1 MPEQRPNLEQRNI
14 FEMMSR
20 GPGARFAAVEH
31 AENAG
36 VALKRLVAYFA
47 KEKSMMFSMLVV
59 VVFGTL
65 CGVYAPSLQSRA
77 IDIIA
82 GTQGGVLGAVLTL
95 MVLMYLLY
103 SVSQLFQGII
113 SARLSQRIVKRMR
126 EELFGKLIDLPVKY
140 LDTHSHG
147 DVMSRMTNDVENI
160 STTVS
165 QSLPSL
171 FSGMLTL
178 FGTVAVMLWYCWQL
192 ALLSFATVLLTVLA
206 TKILSG
212 RVRKFS
218 RKRQAYLGKLNGT
231 VEEMVAGYHT
241 VVAYQHEKI
250 TTEEFCKTSDE
261 LTKAGI
267 KTDVFSGVM
276 GPIMNCI
283 GNIGF
288 VIIAAFGGYF
298 SVNGLI
304 SVGVISAFIVYA
316 KQFSRPI
323 NEIAQVY
330 GQLQTAI
337 AGAERVFP
345 VLDEESEDMS
355 GESLKPQQAAVEF
368 SHIDFSYDLGRPIL
382 KDFTLQVPPGKK
394 VALVGATGSGKTTV
408 VNLLM
413 RFYDVD
419 SGSIRIDGQNIS
431 GVSRDSLRK
440 NVAIVLQD
448 TVLFSDTVRQNL
460 LYANENAEMADVEK
474 TVSMSCCEEMIQK
487 LPQGYDTVL
496 TGSGENISQ
505 GQRQLLAIARA
516 FVADPKI
523 LILDEATS
531 NVDTRT
537 EKTIQR
543 AMQKIMEDRT
553 SIVIA
558 HRLSTIRDADII
570 VVMDQGQIVESG
582 SHEELLGRKGKYY
595 DLYMTQYAGFA
606 T

>member
-1 MPEQRPNLEQRNI
+1 MPEQKPNV
-14 FEMMSR
+14 EMRSIPGMMNR

-36 VALKRLVAYFA
+36 ATFRRIAAYFG
-47 KEKSMMFSMLVV
+47 KEKAMVLGMLAA

-65 CGVYAPSLQSRA
+65 CGVYAPSVQSRA

-82 GTQGGVLGAVLTL
+82 GSRDGFLLPTVGLMAAV
-95 MVLMYLLY
+95 YLLY
-103 SVSQLFQGII
+103 SVSQLFQGLI
-113 SARLSQRIVKRMR
+113 SARLSQRLVKRMR
-126 EELFGKLIDLPVKY
+126 DELFSKLIDLPVKY
-140 LDTHSHG
+140 HDTHSHG

-171 FSGMLTL
+171 FSGVLTMI
-178 FGTVAVMLWYCWQL
+178 GTVAIMLWYSWQL

-206 TKILSG
+206 TKLLSG
-212 RVRKFS
+212 RVRKYS
-218 RKRQAYLGKLNGT
+218 RKRQAYLGQLNGT
-231 VEEMVAGYHT
+231 VEEMVAGYRT
-241 VVAYQHEKI
+241 VVAYQHEDI
-250 TTEEFCKTSDE
+250 TTENFCSTSDE

-267 KTDVFSGVM
+267 KTDIFSGVM

-298 SVNGLI
+298 SINGFI

-337 AGAERVFP
+337 AGAERLFI
-345 VLDEESEDMS
+345 VLDEQDEDMS
-355 GESLKPQQAAVEF
+355 GEPLEPHRAAVEF
-368 SHIDFSYDLGRPIL
+368 SHVNFAYAPGHPVLR
-382 KDFTLQVPPGKK
+382 DFTLQVPPSKK

-413 RFYDVD
+413 RFYDID
-419 SGSIRIDGQNIS
+419 SGTIRIDGQDIQKVNR
-431 GVSRDSLRK
+431 GSLRK

-448 TVLFSDTVRQNL
+448 TVLFSDTVRKNL
-460 LYANENAEMADVEK
+460 EYARDSASMEDIENAAEL
-474 TVSMSCCEEMIQK
+474 SHCSEMIQK
-487 LPQGYDTVL
+487 LPEGYDTL
-496 TGSGENISQ
+496 LAASGANISQ

-516 FVADPKI
+516 FVASSSMSKPYKE
-523 LILDEATS
+523 LCKKS
-531 NVDTRT
+531 W
-537 EKTIQR
+537 KT
-543 AMQKIMEDRT
+543 AP
-553 SIVIA
+553 A
-558 HRLSTIRDADII
+558 L
-570 VVMDQGQIVESG
+570 
-582 SHEELLGRKGKYY
+582 
-595 DLYMTQYAGFA
+595 
-606 T
+606 